1 MESSWYLW
9 KASELLY
16 GWYLLSESKTGIK
29 RELSIK
35 INKRKASWI
44 VFRRT
49 IQEAIRILTKRYKKE
64 QNAIR
69 NKEYTTPTE

>member
-1 MESSWYLW
+1 MENSWIYEKKLNHFTENTHYQNQ
-9 KASELLY
+9 KQTLKED
-16 GWYLLSESKTGIK
+16 T
-29 RELSIK
+29 
-35 INKRKASWI
+35 WI

-64 QNAIR
+64 QNIIK